1 MVNKCAPPA
10 MLADRNISLSQ
21 NCLCLKLVLCYYIL
35 FHVMFYMW
43 LILFFF
49 SYRYSTASESAVI
62 KGTIA
67 KKIPAYVELKKDKT
81 YSWCACGLSKKQ
93 VILVIILLFA
103 FFIWLSL

>member
-1 MVNKCAPPA
+1 
-10 MLADRNISLSQ
+10 
-21 NCLCLKLVLCYYIL
+21 
-35 FHVMFYMW
+35 MW

-93 VILVIILLFA
+93 VILVIILLFV
-103 FFIWLSL
+103 FFIWLSLKKKCLYLLMHYVVYLVDVFGTNLC